1 MFFDSMKE
9 IPRIA
14 TRANCSIFVVPP
26 DAKLNIKATLTL
38 TPEAEKSKTRII
50 SAERLRDFLNFTD
63 KKLTSDQFFVIRE
76 AEKMSEVVQNIFL
89 KTLEEPKDFCHFVL
103 TSENPTELLPTIRS
117 RTQIFIPRSANQLE
131 KAPNYSKKIMGLA
144 KELIAAKT
152 IDLPQVANKIASSK
166 PQPRQTALDSTSAA
180 IEILYKSYLKTG
192 NQIFLTKLPKFRH
205 LHRAL
210 EQNGHIKLHIVASL
224 C

>member
-1 MFFDSMKE
+1 
-9 IPRIA
+9 
-14 TRANCSIFVVPP
+14 
-26 DAKLNIKATLTL
+26 
-38 TPEAEKSKTRII
+38 
-50 SAERLRDFLNFTD
+50 
-63 KKLTSDQFFVIRE
+63 
-76 AEKMSEVVQNIFL
+76 
-89 KTLEEPKDFCHFVL
+89 
-103 TSENPTELLPTIRS
+103 
-117 RTQIFIPRSANQLE
+117 
-131 KAPNYSKKIMGLA
+131 MGLA

-192 NQIFLTKLPKFRH
+192 NQIFLTKLPKFLH